1 MMELGDVEPRF
12 LPGDGFTMKATVL
25 DRGRR
30 LGGVS
35 LLTRLMVVLLLLVGG
50 TLTTHAQTILEPVEG
65 ETAAVLGFQAEGLSA
80 SAAEALSNVVRKI
93 VLENGR
99 LILIDRDRTEAVL
112 AEQGFIMAGGCYDV
126 SCLVEAGRVLGAN
139 RVITGSIN
147 LLGRKYLIELR
158 SANVGTGRIEALE
171 TAEYRG
177 EVEGLTDPV
186 NDIAKRL
193 VARLINDP
201 GVIFVETE
209 PNSSAV
215 EVDGEPI
222 GFAPIRIERP
232 GGVDYKINASRF
244 GYENRSTMVHLAEHD
259 SVHVILRLDKEVEQ
273 RRYRGTPSG
282 RIFVSGGFPLNQASS
297 NLDTRISWG
306 AGQSFGGL
314 LQFGT
319 DWRLSFGGYSYR
331 GEIDDV
337 ENSILS
343 EYGVIGNPESE
354 ALVYYSTLTAMLGDE
369 YFAPFVGGGL
379 CAMGRTVTKQYNG
392 ESHEHLLHEDNSE
405 SLSTDFEVGWTLSM
419 GVEIGIT
426 RFLTMQVEML
436 HARALTSEQ
445 SWWNDT
451 ENEPDPSWTE
461 SFKAFESFTVF
472 RMNVGLK
479 L

>member
-1 MMELGDVEPRF
+1 
-12 LPGDGFTMKATVL
+12 MKATVL
-25 DRGRR
+25 DRGRG
-30 LGGVS
+30 LGGKN
-35 LLTRLMVVLLLLVGG
+35 LILRLMVGLLLIAGG
-50 TLTTHAQTILEPVEG
+50 ISTAHAQSILEPVEG

-177 EVEGLTDPV
+177 EVEGLTEPV
-186 NDIAKRL
+186 NKIAKRL

-201 GVIFVETE
+201 GIIFVETE
-209 PNSSAV
+209 PRSSAV

-232 GGVDYKINASRF
+232 GGVEYKILASRF
-244 GYENRSTMVHLAEHD
+244 GYQNRSTMVHLAEHD
-259 SVHVILRLDKEVEQ
+259 SVHVILRLDKEAEE
-273 RRYRGTPSG
+273 RRRRGTPAG
-282 RIFVSGGFPLNQASS
+282 RLFVSGGFPLNQASS

-306 AGQSFGGL
+306 SGQTFGGL

-337 ENSILS
+337 DNSILA
-343 EYGVIGNPESE
+343 EYDVIANPESE
-354 ALVYYSTLTAMLGDE
+354 ALVYYSSLTAMLGDE
-369 YFAPFVGGGL
+369 YFAPFIGGGL
-379 CAMGRTVTKQYNG
+379 CAMGRTVTKQYDPNSLG
-392 ESHEHLLHEDNSE
+392 SLLLDEDTE

-436 HARALTSEQ
+436 HARALSSER
-445 SWWNDT
+445 SWWKDT

-461 SFKAFESFTVF
+461 SFKAFESFTIF

>member
-1 MMELGDVEPRF
+1 
-12 LPGDGFTMKATVL
+12 MKATVL
-25 DRGRR
+25 DRGRG
-30 LGGVS
+30 LGGKHLILRLTFAI
-35 LLTRLMVVLLLLVGG
+35 LLATGMA
-50 TLTTHAQTILEPVEG
+50 TFTHAQTILEPVEG

-177 EVEGLTDPV
+177 DVEELTEPV
-186 NDIAKRL
+186 NKIAKRL

-201 GVIFVETE
+201 GILFIETE
-209 PNSSAV
+209 PRSSAV
-215 EVDGEPI
+215 EIDGEPI

-232 GGVDYKINASRF
+232 GGVEYKINASRF
-244 GYENRSTMVHLAEHD
+244 GYQNRSTMVHLAEHD
-259 SVHVILRLDKEVEQ
+259 SVHVILRLDKEVEK
-273 RRYRGTPSG
+273 RRYRGDPSG
-282 RIFVSGGFPLNQASS
+282 RMFVSGGFPLNQASS

-319 DWRLSFGGYSYR
+319 DWRLSFGGYSYK

-343 EYGVIGNPESE
+343 EYDVVGNPEAE
-354 ALVYYSTLTAMLGDE
+354 ALVYYSSLTAMLGDE
-369 YFAPFVGGGL
+369 SFAPFVGAGL
-379 CAMGRTVTKQYNG
+379 CAMGRTVRRTYDP
-392 ESHEHLLHEDNSE
+392 SSLEHHILDNHSE
-405 SLSTDFEVGWTLSM
+405 SLSTDFEVGWTLSL

-426 RFLTMQVEML
+426 RFLAVQVEML
-436 HARALTSEQ
+436 HASALTDDQ
-445 SWWNDT
+445 TWWKDT
-451 ENEPDPSWTE
+451 ENEPDPAWSE